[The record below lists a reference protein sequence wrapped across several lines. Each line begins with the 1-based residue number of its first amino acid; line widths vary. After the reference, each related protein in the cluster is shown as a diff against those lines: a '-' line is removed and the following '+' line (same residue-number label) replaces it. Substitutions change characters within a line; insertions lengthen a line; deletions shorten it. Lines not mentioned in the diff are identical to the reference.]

1 VTLAAITRIAAT
13 FGATWTMPLLIIS
26 AGLWSAAFAG
36 FVFVCGPMLILP
48 QRPW

>member
-1 VTLAAITRIAAT
+1 VTLAAITPITAT

-36 FVFVCGPMLILP
+36 FVLVCRPMLILP